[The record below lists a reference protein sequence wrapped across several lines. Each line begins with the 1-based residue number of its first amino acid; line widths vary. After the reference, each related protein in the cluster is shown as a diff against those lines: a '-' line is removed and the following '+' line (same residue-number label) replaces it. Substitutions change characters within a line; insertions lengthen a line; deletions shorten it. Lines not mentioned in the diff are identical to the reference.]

1 MNLKK
6 LLVGALLVV
15 VAPVALGVLV
25 VKWRVAVTLDR
36 WIEQARPV
44 ATVTRG
50 GSFVR
55 LNGEIGV
62 ENVSMTGVAQDIG
75 TLRAERVTL
84 HTPGLGWL
92 LGTAVLGG
100 DTFPERFGVSVDGL
114 DTSLL
119 AIDQEDP
126 AVVGAASGALFD
138 HAGCQDAPFT
148 DADLEALGL
157 PRASPR
163 LFARYEFGPDEV
175 MRLEMGVERDGAAAF
190 TLQMRVRVPGGA
202 RANAASLGG
211 AAFEN
216 ASLEFIDEGFA
227 AARNAACPGR
237 TGQQGE
243 AFFDTHRAVAQR
255 MLRALGVVPNAAF
268 WDAYTDFARSGGRL
282 LVNGMPSRPIPMV
295 AMQGG
300 APLGAV
306 IEWQVGHD
314 EAPPRRIEFATV
326 TPVPLRAGPR
336 TLAEQIEAEAAAARA
351 AAAAPAAAP
360 AVPDA
365 TTAPATPDAPATAT
379 AEPAPMPALP
389 AALPVAPL
397 SGKPGEWIAVT
408 YDDLRGREGAALR
421 VVSVHGSR
429 RSGTL
434 ASWNAAG
441 MGLTLGA
448 SEGGITLSMAPHDLR
463 SIEIQVPAAAPD
475 AAAPAGG

>member
-6 LLVGALLVV
+6 LLLGALLVV
-15 VAPVALGVLV
+15 VAPVVLGVLV

-44 ATVTRG
+44 ATITRG

-62 ENVSMTGVAQDIG
+62 ENVAMTGVAQDIG

-148 DADLEALGL
+148 DGDLEALGL

-163 LFARYEFGPDEV
+163 LFARYGFGADEL
-175 MRLEMGVERDGAAAF
+175 MRLEMGVARDGSAAF

-202 RANAASLGG
+202 GANAAALGG

-237 TGQQGE
+237 TGQAGD
-243 AFFDTHRAVAQR
+243 AFFATHRTVAQR
-255 MLRALGVVPNAAF
+255 MLRALGVAPNAAF

-300 APLGAV
+300 APLGTV

-351 AAAAPAAAP
+351 AALAPAATT
-360 AVPDA
+360 DA
-365 TTAPATPDAPATAT
+365 GAPATTTAAPMVAA

-389 AALPVAPL
+389 APVPATPL
-397 SGKPGEWIAVT
+397 AGKPGEWIAVS

-448 SEGGITLSMAPHDLR
+448 AEGGITLSMAPNDIR
-463 SIEIQVPAAAPD
+463 TIEIQVPAAAPD
-475 AAAPAGG
+475 AAPPAGG